1 MIRVRF
7 YNGISG
13 FVVTEFK
20 WNDGRITSDRY
31 KMITQEIFELCAESI
46 VNREVIAVIDIDGE
60 AASYLIGNV
69 EVDGSSIYCY
79 LTVGNNQRSQMIRRM
94 VIAE

>member
-7 YNGISG
+7 YNGVSG

-31 KMITQEIFELCAESI
+31 RMITQEIFELCAESI
-46 VNREVIAVIDIDGE
+46 LNRKVIAIIDIDGKE
-60 AASYLIGNV
+60 VFYLIGET
-69 EVDGSSIYCY
+69 EVDGSSIYCFV
-79 LTVGNNQRSQMIRRM
+79 TVGNDRQSQVIRRM